1 MYQLTHF
8 PKDQEMTVFVFA
20 NGDIERTAWIRPLL
34 SQATY
39 IIAADGGTRHLFAL
53 QQPPDVVIG
62 DMDSLPPDARAWLE
76 TTPARLITHPQ
87 AKDETDLELALLHA
101 LSFEAPIWV
110 FGALGGRLDQTLANI
125 LLLAH
130 PALRGRTLRLV
141 NEYERAWLVDK
152 ETTIHGRTG
161 DLISLIPLDG
171 DVTIAATAGLE
182 WPLRD
187 EVLAFGPARGVS
199 NVMTEDVAEVRLAVG
214 RLLCV
219 HTRQAWRR

>member
-1 MYQLTHF
+1 
-8 PKDQEMTVFVFA
+8 MTVFVFA
-20 NGDIERTAWIRPLL
+20 NGDIERTEWIRPLL
-34 SQATY
+34 PQAAF

-53 QQPPDVVIG
+53 QMPADLVIG
-62 DMDSLPPDARAWLE
+62 DMDSISPEVMAWLQS
-76 TTPARLITHPQ
+76 TPAHLITHPT

-101 LSFEAPIWV
+101 LSFDAPIWI

-130 PALRGRTLRLV
+130 PALRGRTLRLM
-141 NEYERAWLVDK
+141 NEYERAWLV
-152 ETTIHGRTG
+152 ERHTLVHGRSG
-161 DLISLIPLDG
+161 DLVSLIPLDG
-171 DVTIAATAGLE
+171 DVTIQATAGLA

-199 NVMTEDVAEVRLAVG
+199 NVMTADTAEVWLAAG

-219 HTRQAWRR
+219 HTQQSWRR